1 MGEYSQRSD
10 SNRQPLVYKTRALPL
25 SYVGVYT
32 NDSKNPVCGQLSE
45 SKVVGQIGRHGRTQS
60 YFSL

>member
-1 MGEYSQRSD
+1 
-10 SNRQPLVYKTRALPL
+10 L